1 MKRIRE
7 NGARSVCI
15 IERLALGVGY
25 RGRIKRNT
33 DQSSNLRDS
42 FLIYVDLTLYPK
54 NISPGE
60 NKGR

>member
-1 MKRIRE
+1 MRGIRGMKRIRE
-7 NGARSVCI
+7 NGARGVCI

-33 DQSSNLRDS
+33 DQSSNL
-42 FLIYVDLTLYPK
+42 TLYPK

>member
-7 NGARSVCI
+7 NGARGVCI

-33 DQSSNLRDS
+33 DQSSNL
-42 FLIYVDLTLYPK
+42 TLYPK